1 MITRITLKDKQVR
14 ITRGTTETRL
24 EAHKCELGTL
34 AREALGTIGSGPN
47 NTPPLNR
54 VDETTD
60 TRRKS
65 KKFWKTEN
73 IL

>member
-1 MITRITLKDKQVR
+1 MNNRLK
-14 ITRGTTETRL
+14 
-24 EAHKCELGTL
+24 AHKCGLGTL

-47 NTPPLNR
+47 STPPLNQ

-65 KKFWKTEN
+65 KKLTKTKN
-73 IL
+73 IAQDLGTKKNLEL